1 MKRWVTLLGLAESLI
16 SSAGE
21 TKGIVLDVEDFS
33 IEVGDSGVS
42 PYEVFIDSE
51 VDVLA

>member
-1 MKRWVTLLGLAESLI
+1 MKRMVTLLGLAESLVGF
-16 SSAGE
+16 AGE
-21 TKGIVLDVEDFS
+21 TKRIVLNVEDFS
-33 IEVGDSGVS
+33 IQVRNSGVG